1 MPSIKLA
8 SRIKEIEKAY
18 EILATVG
25 TKNPKIDAP
34 HVPLEVLIEGEGEKV
49 IQQVIA
55 TGDIPMSGGLS
66 GENVVVKE
74 LCEDS
79 LKKYLVF

>member
-18 EILATVG
+18 EILSTVG

-66 GENVVVKE
+66 GENVVVEE
-74 LCEDS
+74 LA
-79 LKKYLVF
+79 KTA